1 MLGEFMSVNFY
12 EFGAALRGRVIAI
25 GDIHGCHDMLTT
37 LLQAITLTQ
46 DDTLIFLGD
55 LIDRGADSKGV
66 IETIRHYENKCTV
79 IRILGN
85 HEEMMLRSRHRAD
98 DCQLWLQVGG
108 AQTLESFGLSP
119 THHGLMS
126 VPSDDVAW
134 LQNAKD
140 YLETDKFI
148 FCHATPDHDKPMS
161 EQTAE
166 TWRWRHLGD
175 LPHRH
180 ISGKTIVCG
189 HTPQPDGDVYCMDGL
204 ICLDTY
210 AFGGGK
216 LTALDVLSDT
226 LWQVD
231 TALQVVQSHLSMWG
245 VG

>member
-1 MLGEFMSVNFY
+1 MSVNVD
-12 EFGAALRGRVIAI
+12 EFGTLCGRVIAV
-25 GDIHGCHDMLTT
+25 GDVHGCQTMLAA
-37 LLQAITLTQ
+37 LLQAMALTQ

-55 LIDRGADSKGV
+55 LIDRGLDSKGV
-66 IETIRHYENKCTV
+66 IETIWAYETKCRIV
-79 IRILGN
+79 RILGN
-85 HEEMMLRSRHRAD
+85 HEEMMLRSRQRAD

-108 AQTLESFGLSP
+108 AQTLASFGLPP

-126 VPSDDVAW
+126 VPSHYITW

-140 YLETDKFI
+140 HLETDKFI

-161 EQTAE
+161 EQTSE
-166 TWRWRHLGD
+166 TWRWRHLQD

-180 ISGKTIVCG
+180 ISGKTVVCG

-216 LTALDVLSDT
+216 LTALDVLSGT

-231 TALQVVQSHLSMWG
+231 VDLQVVESTL
-245 VG
+245 VPPNILPF